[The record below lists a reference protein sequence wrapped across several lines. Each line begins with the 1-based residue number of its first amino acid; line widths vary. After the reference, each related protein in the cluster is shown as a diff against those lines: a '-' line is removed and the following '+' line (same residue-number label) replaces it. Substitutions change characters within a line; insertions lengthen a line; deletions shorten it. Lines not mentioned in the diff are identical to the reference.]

1 MKQFCRF
8 PISKIHVKID
18 NHTYTL
24 YDRNKRNK
32 HALQRCVYRSCIVTR
47 ATFTHLRYQFFTFLR
62 NIIILLHVNATHVI
76 HVFVY
81 LLSLQSHK
89 LSYPAPS
96 VYHYL
101 YLNKKNLPERTRSLI
116 LFMCK
121 SACQSYKHMYHLHLY
136 NVHFYSNNLLYNLSY
151 TIFLNDNKIA
161 TCIYPK

>member
-47 ATFTHLRYQFFTFLR
+47 ATFTHLRYKFFTFLR
-62 NIIILLHVNATHVI
+62 NIIILLHFYATHVI
-76 HVFVY
+76 QVFVY
-81 LLSLQSHK
+81 LLSLQSKK
-89 LSYPAPS
+89 LSYSAPS

-101 YLNKKNLPERTRSLI
+101 YLNRKKIARTHT
-116 LFMCK
+116 LFNSIYVQ
-121 SACQSYKHMYHLHLY
+121 SACLSYTHMYHVHLHH
-136 NVHFYSNNLLYNLSY
+136 VHFYSNNLLYYLSN